1 MEETT
6 MESLFEQLGGTYS
19 KQRDYLIPSLILST
33 KEENDIGIYG
43 KRHLRYLQE
52 YRKLTYIN
60 LLTSGML
67 DEYLTEIDN
76 QACERFSR
84 IVEQMKQAQ
93 VMTGQLKENNS
104 IEWVKRMNCIRQQAD
119 ETVLRELIYN

>member
-1 MEETT
+1 

-60 LLTSGML
+60 LFTSGML

-93 VMTGQLKENNS
+93 VMTEQLKENNS

>member
-1 MEETT
+1 MK
-6 MESLFEQLGGTYS
+6 SLFEQLGGTYS
-19 KQRDYLIPSLILST
+19 KHRDYLIPSLILST

-43 KRHLRYLQE
+43 KQHMRYLQE

-76 QACERFSR
+76 QAYERFSR
-84 IVEQMKQAQ
+84 IVEQIKQAQ
-93 VMTGQLKENNS
+93 VMTEQLKENNS

>member
-1 MEETT
+1 MK
-6 MESLFEQLGGTYS
+6 SLFEQLGGTYS
-19 KQRDYLIPSLILST
+19 KHRDYLIPSLILST

-43 KRHLRYLQE
+43 KQHMRYLQK

-67 DEYLTEIDN
+67 DEYLTEIEN
-76 QACERFSR
+76 QAYERFSR
-84 IVEQMKQAQ
+84 IVEQIKQAQ
-93 VMTGQLKENNS
+93 VMTEQLKENNS

>member
-1 MEETT
+1 

-19 KQRDYLIPSLILST
+19 KQSDYLIPSFILST

-43 KRHLRYLQE
+43 KRHLRHLQE

-60 LLTSGML
+60 LLTSGVL
-67 DEYLTEIDN
+67 NEYLSEIDN
-76 QACERFSR
+76 QAYERFSW
-84 IVEQMKQAQ
+84 IVEQIKQEQ
-93 VMTGQLKENNS
+93 EITEQLKEVNP

-119 ETVLRELIYN
+119 ETVLRELIYS